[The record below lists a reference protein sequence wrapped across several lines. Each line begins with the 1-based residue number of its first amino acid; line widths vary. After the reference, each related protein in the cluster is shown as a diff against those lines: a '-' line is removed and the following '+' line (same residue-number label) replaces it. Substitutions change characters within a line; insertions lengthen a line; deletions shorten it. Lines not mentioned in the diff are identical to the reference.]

1 MKKIVRTLMI
11 IIFILLFALISK
23 ASAASTGTITED
35 TVNVRKETST
45 DSKIVTYV
53 YKNDKVEV
61 IEKNGEWYK
70 IKYKDNEGYVFAD
83 YIDVEETDVNN
94 VEDKSEGETVT
105 NTEVKLYI
113 SAGTKIKIIPNVI
126 STNIL
131 TISKDSAGEIL
142 EQLNGWSYVNIEGVS
157 GWIRNEQIKSDEES
171 QKEDSTAEVENN
183 EESQKEDESKASTEK
198 AYVKYSSVNLRK
210 EPSTDSEVIE
220 RLKLNTEVDII
231 EKVNNVWCK
240 VKVGDKEGY
249 ISRELLSSEKQN
261 EESTSRD
268 GDTSSRE
275 TETSKN
281 TTNET
286 KKDESKSSTSN
297 TKSTSTKGEEI
308 VAYAKTF
315 LGKPYVYGGSSP
327 SGFDCSGFTS
337 YVYKHFGYTLSRSA
351 AGQASNGTK
360 VEKSELQPGDLVIF
374 KNNSLTKIG
383 HVGIYI
389 GDNKMI
395 HASEPKTGVI
405 ITDIDSKAYK
415 YPQRYVMGR
424 RIL

>member
-11 IIFILLFALISK
+11 IIFILLFALITK

-142 EQLNGWSYVNIEGVS
+142 EQLNGWSYVNVEGVS
-157 GWIRNEQIKSDEES
+157 GWIRNDQIKSDEES

-220 RLKLNTEVDII
+220 RLKLNTEVDIM

-337 YVYKHFGYTLSRSA
+337 YVYGQCGISLARTSYA
-351 AGQASNGTK
+351 QASQGTA
-360 VEKSELQPGDLVIF
+360 VSKSELQPGDLLLFTTNGSSGGI
-374 KNNSLTKIG
+374 S
-383 HVGIYI
+383 HVGIYV
-389 GDNKMI
+389 GNGQFI
-395 HASEPKTGVI
+395 HAANATRGVVYDTI
-405 ITDIDSKAYK
+405 NSGYYATNYA
-415 YPQRYVMGR
+415 GAR
-424 RIL
+424 RI

>member
-1 MKKIVRTLMI
+1 M
-11 IIFILLFALISK
+11 
-23 ASAASTGTITED
+23 
-35 TVNVRKETST
+35 
-45 DSKIVTYV
+45 
-53 YKNDKVEV
+53 
-61 IEKNGEWYK
+61 
-70 IKYKDNEGYVFAD
+70 
-83 YIDVEETDVNN
+83 
-94 VEDKSEGETVT
+94 
-105 NTEVKLYI
+105 
-113 SAGTKIKIIPNVI
+113 
-126 STNIL
+126 
-131 TISKDSAGEIL
+131 
-142 EQLNGWSYVNIEGVS
+142 
-157 GWIRNEQIKSDEES
+157 
-171 QKEDSTAEVENN
+171 
-183 EESQKEDESKASTEK
+183 
-198 AYVKYSSVNLRK
+198 
-210 EPSTDSEVIE
+210 
-220 RLKLNTEVDII
+220 

>member
-11 IIFILLFALISK
+11 IIFILLFALITK

-142 EQLNGWSYVNIEGVS
+142 EQLNGWSYVNVEGVS
-157 GWIRNEQIKSDEES
+157 GWIRNEQIKSD
-171 QKEDSTAEVENN
+171 

-220 RLKLNTEVDII
+220 RLKLNTEVDIM

>member
-11 IIFILLFALISK
+11 IIFILLFALITK

-142 EQLNGWSYVNIEGVS
+142 EQLNGWSYVNVEGVS

-171 QKEDSTAEVENN
+171 QKEDEC
-183 EESQKEDESKASTEK
+183 KASTEK

-220 RLKLNTEVDII
+220 RLKLNTEVDIM